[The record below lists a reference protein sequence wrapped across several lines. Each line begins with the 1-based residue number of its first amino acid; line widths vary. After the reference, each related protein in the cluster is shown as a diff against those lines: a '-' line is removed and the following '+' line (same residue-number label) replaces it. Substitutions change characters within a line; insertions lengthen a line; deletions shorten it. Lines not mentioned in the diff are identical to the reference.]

1 MTPLQLT
8 EAREALHLSQV
19 DLARALGVS
28 ANTVSRWHQGQRSI
42 PPYLWLALE
51 GIQHQRCKEYQA

>member
-28 ANTVSRWHQGQRSI
+28 ANTVSRWHQGQRATPS
-42 PPYLWLALE
+42 YLWLALK
-51 GIQHQRCKEYQA
+51 GIQHMRDCEGQ